1 VLERHRGAGYR
12 RAMAQVAVNGATL
25 HVEEAGNGPAV
36 LFLHGGL
43 GDRRL
48 WEPQAAALANRFRC
62 IRYDLRFFGRSSGPA
77 APWSSVDDA
86 IGLLDALGLE
96 RAALVRL
103 SLGGG
108 LALDIAAAH
117 PDRVWAIVH
126 VAASF
131 TGAPANLDGDEQEAA
146 YDEAIAR
153 GDLDAAMDIDFA
165 LWAPLG
171 VDDTLRELWRATPD
185 ARGLPAGARPL
196 PRTEPRLEEISAP
209 TLVVIAAEDPAFL
222 REHGET
228 VARRVP
234 GARRVV
240 VESDHYL
247 TLRQPEQ
254 VGELLLEFL
263 GAAAPPA

>member
-1 VLERHRGAGYR
+1 
-12 RAMAQVAVNGATL
+12 MNGATL
-25 HVEEAGNGPAV
+25 EVEEAGNGPAV

-48 WEPQAAALANRFRC
+48 WEPQAAALASRFRC

-86 IGLLDALGLE
+86 IGVLDALGVE
-96 RAALVRL
+96 RTAVVGL

-108 LALDIAAAH
+108 LALDLAAAN

-131 TGAPANLDGDEQEAA
+131 TGAPANLDGDGQEAA

-171 VDDTLRELWRATPD
+171 VDDTLRELWRETPD
-185 ARGLPAGARPL
+185 ARGGLPAGAQPL
-196 PRTEPRLEEISAP
+196 PRAEPRLEEITAP

-240 VESDHYL
+240 VASDHYL
-247 TLRQPEQ
+247 TLRRPEQ
-254 VGELLLEFL
+254 LGELLLVFL

>member
-1 VLERHRGAGYR
+1 MAR
-12 RAMAQVAVNGATL
+12 RVACSSTGPG
-25 HVEEAGNGPAV
+25 VE
-36 LFLHGGL
+36 
-43 GDRRL
+43 
-48 WEPQAAALANRFRC
+48 
-62 IRYDLRFFGRSSGPA
+62 
-77 APWSSVDDA
+77 WSSVDDVV
-86 IGLLDALGLE
+86 GLLDALGIE
-96 RAALVRL
+96 RAALVGL

-108 LALDIAAAH
+108 LALDLAAAH

-146 YDEAIAR
+146 YDEAIGR

-171 VDDTLRELWRATPD
+171 VDDTLRELWRETPD
-185 ARGLPAGARPL
+185 ARGGLPAGARPL
-196 PRTEPRLEEISAP
+196 PRAEPRLEEISAP

-240 VESDHYL
+240 VASDHYL
-247 TLRQPEQ
+247 TLRRPEQ